1 MYQTVHMTK
10 HILID
15 ATTVSRHMDGLSQ
28 YILNVVSRLPKHEDR
43 QYHVVVR
50 PGECPEAYAAQ
61 WVEAGMEVLEAS
73 IDPIGPKREWQFRQW
88 LRAQRTF
95 DAALIPSNQY
105 PLALDIPAVYV
116 VHDVIYERFPE
127 QLGKLASLK
136 RAWLHYNVAKGLQQ
150 AAAVVAVSA
159 FTKSEILRYHP
170 TTNADK
176 IHVVYEGWEHLAVHG
191 EQAPVQ
197 LPFRDY
203 VLYIGSSRGHKNL
216 QGLLN
221 AVELAAG
228 RMPEGTGLV
237 IAGDDR
243 MLNAAQR
250 KNIDALNGK
259 VVTTGWLT
267 QEALNTYYMNA
278 KAVIFPSLC
287 EGFGIPV
294 LEAFWFG
301 KPLLVS
307 NTSSLPEVAG
317 DAALYFDPMK
327 PAEMADVMLQAMQ
340 MTEQEQ
346 QALVQR
352 GKARLQAFSWQKTAD
367 EIDQIIRSLC

>member
-1 MYQTVHMTK
+1 
-10 HILID
+10 
-15 ATTVSRHMDGLSQ
+15 MDGLSQ
-28 YILNVVSRLPKHEDR
+28 YILNVVSRLPERADR

-50 PGECPEAYAAQ
+50 PGECPESYCAQ
-61 WVEAGMEVLEAS
+61 WKQEGMEVMTAP
-73 IDPIGPKREWQFRQW
+73 IDPIGPKREWQFRRW

-95 DAALIPSNQY
+95 DAALAPSNQY
-105 PLALDIPAVYV
+105 PIALDIPTVYV

-127 QLGKLASLK
+127 QLGRLAPLK
-136 RAWLHYNVAKGLQQ
+136 RAWLHFNVAKGLQQ

-159 FTKSEILRYHP
+159 FTKSEILRFHP
-170 TTNADK
+170 TANADK
-176 IHVVYEGWEHLAVHG
+176 IKVVYEGWEHLQAHCG
-191 EQAPVQ
+191 QAPVT
-197 LPFRDY
+197 LPFGEY

-216 QGLLN
+216 QGLLD
-221 AVELAAG
+221 AMETAAG
-228 RMPEGTGLV
+228 RLPDGTGLV

-250 KNIDALNGK
+250 KKIDALRGK
-259 VVTTGWLT
+259 VVTTGWLS
-267 QEALNTYYMNA
+267 QEALNTYYMHA
-278 KAVIFPSLC
+278 RAVIFPSLC

-317 DAALYFDPMK
+317 DAAVYFDPMK
-327 PAEMADVMLQAMQ
+327 PAEMADVIVRAMQ

-346 QALVQR
+346 ATLVQR

-367 EIDQIIRSLC
+367 EIDRIISQC

>member
-1 MYQTVHMTK
+1 MTK

-50 PGECPEAYAAQ
+50 PGECPETYAAQ
-61 WVEAGMEVLEAS
+61 WVKAGMEVTEAP
-73 IDPIGPKREWQFRQW
+73 IDPIGPKREWQYRRW
-88 LRAQRTF
+88 LRTQRTF
-95 DAALIPSNQY
+95 DAAFVPSNQY
-105 PLALDIPAVYV
+105 PLALKMPAVYV

-127 QLGKLASLK
+127 QLGKLAPLK
-136 RAWLHYNVAKGLQQ
+136 RAWLHHNVAKGLQQ
-150 AAAVVAVSA
+150 AAAVVAVSG
-159 FTKSEILRYHP
+159 FTKSEILRFHP
-170 TTNADK
+170 TADANK
-176 IHVVYEGWEHLAVHG
+176 IQVVYEGWEHLAVHG
-191 EQAPVQ
+191 GQAPVS

-203 VLYIGSSRGHKNL
+203 ILYIGSSRGHKNL
-216 QGLLN
+216 QGLLD
-221 AVELAAG
+221 AVSLAAE
-228 RMPEGTGLV
+228 RLPEGTGLV

-243 MLNAAQR
+243 LLNAAQR
-250 KNIDALNGK
+250 KKIAAFKGK
-259 VVTTGWLT
+259 MVTTGWLT
-267 QEALNTYYMNA
+267 QEALNTCYMHA

-327 PAEMADVMLQAMQ
+327 PEQMADVMVHALQMNEPELQ
-340 MTEQEQ
+340 R
-346 QALVQR
+346 LVQR

-367 EIDQIIRSLC
+367 EIDQILSQC